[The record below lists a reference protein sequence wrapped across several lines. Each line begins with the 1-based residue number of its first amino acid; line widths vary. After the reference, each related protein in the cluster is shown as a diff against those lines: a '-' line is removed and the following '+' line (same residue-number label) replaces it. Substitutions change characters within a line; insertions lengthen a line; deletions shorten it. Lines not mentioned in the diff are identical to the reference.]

1 MPQRPIHTDSH
12 RRAFFAATGGMALAL
27 AALLAGCGGGGGGG
41 DSAPPPVQPLPPVAE
56 VPPLS
61 SQCQSNSVAR
71 LAQPATLQAG
81 RNQELSLLACPG
93 HRLSQL
99 RWEQKEGATLATLS
113 ARSQALTLEPSAAGS
128 HRFDLSYQDELG
140 RSHSASLPLTVTADA
155 NPAALRAVLRGEPSV
170 YAGGKF
176 SLRAWLPGLSDTELA
191 TASWRWEQLEGPTLS
206 LSGASGAR
214 LLATAP
220 AASSDTL
227 LRLRASADLGDGR
240 SASGEFSLLVQAL
253 PPLPANP
260 LFGSD
265 ETPSRVYPHKAGSPW
280 AGALS
285 ECVYHPGLS
294 SSSPNNLCTLGK
306 LPLLGSASSTGT
318 PTVDEIMDRVLVS
331 NDWMGANFERFLRE
345 QDVHGDFRRMLASVT
360 AVVIGGRVRPAF
372 YWSATGAIYLDA
384 ANLWLTPEQRDTV
397 SETPDPRSDN
407 GAALSFASPWRYVKD
422 NRHAITSL
430 AVAKRAS
437 RSLEDVQNALGS
449 LLYHELS
456 HAGDFLPPRVHASLL
471 GSSKRVYEAI
481 PALTASEQLNQRYP
495 FFSLEMRGLARVLS
509 YGDAPTATQLAY
521 RPEDVVRFFSQ
532 DRVNDDYSY
541 SVASGAAFSRE
552 DTAMLIEEALMQRR
566 LGVWRDYA
574 ITNKLEAGANSADLT
589 VVWGQRGRIG
599 EAAIRPRLQLVLAE
613 IMPWLPADFADG
625 LGTPL
630 ALRPGSSW
638 GANLDQA
645 ALQAGKI
652 KPLSAQQ
659 RYNEQE
665 QTTRALL
672 RGSR

>member
-1 MPQRPIHTDSH
+1 MNTFKI
-12 RRAFFAATGGMALAL
+12 RRRLVCSAVWSSLAL
-27 AALLAGCGGGGGGG
+27 LSACGGGGGGS
-41 DSAPPPVQPLPPVAE
+41 DSPVTPPPPAAE
-56 VPPLS
+56 VPALS
-61 SQCQSNSVAR
+61 IQCQSNSVAR
-71 LAQPATLQAG
+71 LVQPAALQAG
-81 RNQELSLLACPG
+81 RNQELSLLACAG

-99 RWEQKEGATLATLS
+99 RWEQKEGSALNALS
-113 ARSQALTLEPSAAGS
+113 ARSQSITLEPAAAGS
-128 HRFDLSYQDELG
+128 HRFELSYQDELG
-140 RSHSASLPLTVTADA
+140 RSFSASLPLTVAADT

-170 YAGGKF
+170 HAGGKF
-176 SLRAWLPGLSDTELA
+176 SLRAWLPGLSEADLA
-191 TASWRWEQLEGPTLS
+191 KATWRWEQLEGPS
-206 LSGASGAR
+206 LDLGGASGAR

-220 AASSDTL
+220 ASSSDSL

-260 LFGSD
+260 LFASN
-265 ETPSRVYPHKAGSPW
+265 ETPSRVYPYKASSTR
-280 AGALS
+280 AAALS
-285 ECVYHPGLS
+285 ECIYHPGLS
-294 SSSPNNLCTLGK
+294 SSNPNNLCTLSK
-306 LPLLGSASSTGT
+306 LPLLGSASSSNGT

-345 QDVHGDFRRMLASVT
+345 QDTHGDFRRMLASVT

-407 GAALSFASPWRYVKD
+407 GSALNYASPWRYVKD

-456 HAGDFLPPRVHASLL
+456 HAADFLPPRVHASLL
-471 GSSKRVYEAI
+471 GSSSRVYEAV
-481 PALTASEQLNQRYP
+481 PAQTASEQLNQRYP

-509 YGDAPTATQLAY
+509 YGDTPTTAQIAY
-521 RPEDVVRFFSQ
+521 QPEDVVRFFSQ

-541 SVASGAAFSRE
+541 SVPSGANFSRE
-552 DTAMLIEEALMQRR
+552 DTAMLVEEALMQLR

-574 ITNKLEAGANSADLT
+574 VTNKLSSGGNSADLL
-589 VVWGQRGRIG
+589 VSWGQRGRIG
-599 EAAIRPRLQLVLAE
+599 EAAIRPRLDLVLKE
-613 IMPWLPADFADG
+613 LMPWLPANFSAG
-625 LGTPL
+625 LAAPQ
-630 ALRPGSSW
+630 ALRAGASW